1 MLAPLPPLLAY
12 RLDRARSTDA
22 ADLSS
27 RDATDQSSVASTSG
41 VKPDDEVRWVR
52 TAVTLERAVRSRG
65 SVRETSLRQF
75 LDDEGIHT
83 LPEVGVPYPF
93 IEKVARNEASQ
104 MEEWAFLRLAYTTL
118 SALSAILPDAMILE
132 RGRVLAQ
139 RARVAYKLG
148 ATVAARVYYEEVE
161 ALAAAGSLPELKGRA
176 LIGFGVL
183 AEFAG
188 NFPASRSLFTQ
199 VLALEGAAADSVS
212 MAHHG
217 LMVAAAE
224 AADFD
229 RAIQHA
235 WSAYSGAE
243 TDSQQSDML
252 VDLAQLLL
260 LVGQPA
266 AALCGFAS
274 ALARQ
279 LSPRAALPAL
289 GGVALA
295 AVGARETESARA
307 VVRLVAAQTEALI
320 ASLGGGTSPAMP
332 YHSAS
337 ALTEVSE
344 ALSAVDETIWSRRS
358 AAHAAQIAACH
369 RFHRISHRLENPP
382 MLPEKSAAP
391 TRVQMEIAQRVEA
404 LEGAELIGAAG

>member
-12 RLDRARSTDA
+12 RLDRARSSDA

-27 RDATDQSSVASTSG
+27 RDATDQYSVASASP

-83 LPEVGVPYPF
+83 LPEAGVPYPF
-93 IEKVARNEASQ
+93 IEKVARNEALQ

-176 LIGFGVL
+176 LVGFGVL
-183 AEFAG
+183 AEFTG
-188 NFPASRSLFTQ
+188 NFPSSRSLFTQ
-199 VLALEGAAADSVS
+199 VLVLQGAAADSVS

-224 AADFD
+224 AEDFD

-243 TDSQQSDML
+243 SDSQQSDML

-274 ALARQ
+274 ALARR

-295 AVGARETESARA
+295 AVGAREPESARA
-307 VVRLVAAQTEALI
+307 VVRLVAAQTEALV

-344 ALSAVDETIWSRRS
+344 ALSAVDEAIWSRRS

-382 MLPEKSAAP
+382 KRPEKSAAP

-404 LEGAELIGAAG
+404 LEGAELIGAPG

>member
-27 RDATDQSSVASTSG
+27 LGVASDTSSAASA
-41 VKPDDEVRWVR
+41 VQPDDEVRWVR
-52 TAVTLERAVRSRG
+52 TAVTLDRAARSRG
-65 SVRETSLRQF
+65 SIRDTELRQF
-75 LDDEGIHT
+75 LDDEGVHT
-83 LPEVGVPYPF
+83 LPDVGVPYPF
-93 IEKVARNEASQ
+93 VEKVARREASE
-104 MEEWAFLRLAYTTL
+104 MEEWAFLRLAYCTL
-118 SALSAILPDAMILE
+118 AALSAIMPDAMILE
-132 RGRVLAQ
+132 RGRVLAH

-176 LIGFGVL
+176 LVGYGLL

-188 NFPASRSLFTQ
+188 NFPASRSVFTE
-199 VLALEGAAADSVS
+199 VLALDGAATESVS
-212 MAHHG
+212 IAHHG
-217 LMVAAAE
+217 LMIAAAE

-229 RAIQHA
+229 HATQHA
-235 WSAYSGAE
+235 WSAYSGA
-243 TDSQQSDML
+243 DSEQQQSDML

-260 LVGQPA
+260 LVGQPT
-266 AALCGFAS
+266 AALSGFAV

-289 GGVALA
+289 GGVALS
-295 AVGARETESARA
+295 AVGARGLESARA
-307 VVRLVAAQTEALI
+307 VVRIAASRTESLV

-332 YHSAS
+332 FHCAS

-344 ALSAVDETIWSRRS
+344 ALSAVEEQAWSKRCS
-358 AAHAAQIAACH
+358 AHASQIAACH
-369 RFHRISHRLENPP
+369 RFYRISHRLENPP
-382 MLPEKSAAP
+382 MLPQKSAAP
-391 TRVQMEIAQRVEA
+391 TTVQVEIAQRVEA

>member
-27 RDATDQSSVASTSG
+27 LGVTDVGSSASCA
-41 VKPDDEVRWVR
+41 VQPNDEVRWVR
-52 TAVTLERAVRSRG
+52 VAVALDRAVRSRG
-65 SVRETSLRQF
+65 SVREKELRQF
-75 LDDEGIHT
+75 LGDEGIHT

-93 IEKVARNEASQ
+93 VEKVVRREASQ

-118 SALSAILPDAMILE
+118 SALSAILPDAMLLE

-176 LIGFGVL
+176 LVGFGLL

-188 NFPASRSLFTQ
+188 DFPGSRSLFAQ
-199 VLALEGAAADSVS
+199 VLGLDGAAADSIS
-212 MAHHG
+212 IAHHG
-217 LMVAAAE
+217 LMIAAAE
-224 AADFD
+224 AGNFD

-243 TDSQQSDML
+243 SNALQSDML

-260 LVGQPA
+260 LVGQPT
-266 AALCGFAS
+266 AALSGFAS

-279 LSPRAALPAL
+279 LSPRLALPAL
-289 GGVALA
+289 GGVALS
-295 AVGARETESARA
+295 AVGARGLESARA
-307 VVRLVAAQTEALI
+307 VVRLAATQTESLVV
-320 ASLGGGTSPAMP
+320 SLGGGTSPAMP
-332 YHSAS
+332 FHCAN

-344 ALSAVDETIWSRRS
+344 ALSAVEETAWSTRC
-358 AAHAAQIAACH
+358 AVHASQIAACH

-382 MLPEKSAAP
+382 VLPEKSAAP
-391 TRVQMEIAQRVEA
+391 TSVQVEIAQRVEA
-404 LEGAELIGAAG
+404 LEGAELIGTAG